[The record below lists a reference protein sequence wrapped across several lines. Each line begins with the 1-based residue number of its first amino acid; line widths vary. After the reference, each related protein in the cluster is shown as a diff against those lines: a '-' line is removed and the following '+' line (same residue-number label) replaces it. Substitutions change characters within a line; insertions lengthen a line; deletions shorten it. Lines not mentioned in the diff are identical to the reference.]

1 MVEGEWFEILLIVL
15 VVIVERYDVGDVEEE
30 VDDVVFV
37 VSNFSYILNMLIID

>member
-15 VVIVERYDVGDVEEE
+15 VVIVERYDVGDFEEE